1 MEARAEASA
10 YLSAIRD
17 GSMRHEDD
25 DGMLVRSIVPSSS
38 QVLHGACEPLHDYG
52 ERSIEPIQYRV
63 GAIL

>member
-1 MEARAEASA
+1 
-10 YLSAIRD
+10 
-17 GSMRHEDD
+17 MRHEDD